1 MACIDREIPPVELKV
16 VAVTG
21 LVAATTFLQ
30 KSPFFSPAKGL
41 MRPAFDGK
49 RIFLPK
55 RIKSFEKGVDK
66 REKRWYYVKAVS
78 RRCRCGGSHLRT
90 APVSIPVRTL
100 KIKQCMTSTK
110 HTQYPLIPPRKREES
125 GIVKTMPNKDAKERR
140 EQQAQKRI
148 STAERLW

>member
-1 MACIDREIPPVELKV
+1 MGEKN
-16 VAVTG
+16 
-21 LVAATTFLQ
+21 
-30 KSPFFSPAKGL
+30 
-41 MRPAFDGK
+41 
-49 RIFLPK
+49 LPK

-66 REKRWYYVKAVS
+66 RKKRWYYIKAVS

-125 GIVKTMPNKDAKERR
+125 GIAKTMPNKTPKSVVSNKL
-140 EQQAQKRI
+140 KRGLVQPKGFGNTI
-148 STAERLW
+148 LLRV